1 MNCSAGKQRLSSYL
15 LSSALSQ
22 RHNSLNEY
30 FSRIDFAEILQRG
43 SLDQN
48 NQTHALIFSKNSS
61 TSGFMAHF
69 RFSFVFW
76 NTSLHNWPISAWNS
90 SNWSLGPDKTFLFC
104 KLGVGVT
111 WGHLGSLGVKI
122 QTFSN
127 LDSLYIKMK
136 LSVPWLQ
143 KSGFRG
149 DPRSSDPESGGIWGH
164 LGSKFKDFQ
173 T

>member
-30 FSRIDFAEILQRG
+30 FSRIDLAEILQRG

-69 RFSFVFW
+69 RFSFVFE
-76 NTSLHNWPISAWNS
+76 ISR
-90 SNWSLGPDKTFLFC
+90 
-104 KLGVGVT
+104 
-111 WGHLGSLGVKI
+111 
-122 QTFSN
+122 
-127 LDSLYIKMK
+127 YIFDQ
-136 LSVPWLQ
+136 SA
-143 KSGFRG
+143 F
-149 DPRSSDPESGGIWGH
+149 GIA
-164 LGSKFKDFQ
+164 Q
-173 T
+173 IEA